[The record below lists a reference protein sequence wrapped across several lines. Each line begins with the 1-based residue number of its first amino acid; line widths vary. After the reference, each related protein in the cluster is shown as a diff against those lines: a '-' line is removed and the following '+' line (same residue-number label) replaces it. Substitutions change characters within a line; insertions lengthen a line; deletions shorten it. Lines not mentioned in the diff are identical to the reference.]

1 MKRFDAENGPYSELD
16 LSAIRMGIIQMTG
29 FREDAAET
37 YYFARALDYI
47 KAQTYDIIFPDLNGL
62 KLVPANTE
70 YPSSVAT
77 ITYRSWTMAGMAKIV
92 ANYADDLP
100 RADVAGVEKFSVVRT
115 VANSYGYNVI
125 ELIQSAATGSRIDA
139 RKATAT
145 RRAFDEKISSMALV
159 GDADYGMTGITN
171 NPNISLT
178 TPITGNWSAAGTTG
192 DQILADLTAG
202 YNAVPDQSNETHW
215 VSAIA
220 LPTNAYR
227 AATQKRVTSG
237 DMNTTRTAWDQF
249 QVQTANGGR
258 PVPTVLQIR
267 ELKTA
272 GAGGVSRAIFGEFT
286 LQSCEMPIPM
296 PFDQLPPQARNL
308 EAVVP
313 CIGRAGSTIV
323 YYPLAF
329 TYMDGL

>member
-1 MKRFDAENGPYSELD
+1 MKRFDAVNGPYSEID
-16 LSAIRMGIIQMTG
+16 LSAIRSGIIQMAG
-29 FREDAAET
+29 FREDAGEA

-47 KAQTYDIIFPDLNGL
+47 KAQTYDILFPDLNGL
-62 KLVPANTE
+62 KLVPANTN

-77 ITYRSWTMAGMAKIV
+77 ITYRSWTMLGMAKIV

-100 RADVAGVEKFSVVRT
+100 RADVAGIEKFIPVRT
-115 VANSYGYNVI
+115 VADSYGYNVM
-125 ELIQSAATGSRIDA
+125 ELIQSAATNSQIDA
-139 RKATAT
+139 RKASAA
-145 RRAFDEKISSMALV
+145 RRAFDEKISSLALV
-159 GDADYGMTGITN
+159 GDADYGMIGITN

-178 TPITGNWSAAGTTG
+178 TPITGSWSATATTG
-192 DQILADLTAG
+192 DEILADLTAG

-215 VSAIA
+215 VSTVA

-249 QVQTANGGR
+249 VIQTQNGGR
-258 PVPTVLQIR
+258 PIPTVLQIR

-272 GAGGVSRAIFGEFT
+272 GTGGTTLAIFGEFT

-296 PFDQLPPQARNL
+296 PFDQLPPQPRNL
-308 EAVVP
+308 EMVIP
-313 CIGRAGSTIV
+313 CMGRAGSTIV

-329 TYMDGL
+329 TYMNGV

>member
-1 MKRFDAENGPYSELD
+1 MERFDAENGPYSELD
-16 LSAIRMGIIQMTG
+16 LQMIQGGIIQMAG
-29 FREDAAET
+29 FRADAGEA

-62 KLVPANTE
+62 KLVPPNTN
-70 YPSSVAT
+70 YPQSVAT

-100 RADVAGVEKFSVVRT
+100 RADVAGIEKFVPVRT
-115 VANSYGYNVI
+115 VADSYGYNVM
-125 ELIQSAATGSRIDA
+125 ELIQSAATGSQIDS
-139 RKATAT
+139 RKAVAA
-145 RRAFDEKISSMALV
+145 RRAFDEKVSSMALV
-159 GDADYGMTGITN
+159 GDSDYGLVGMTN
-171 NPNISLT
+171 FPNISLT
-178 TPITGNWSAAGTTG
+178 TAITGSWSAAGTTG

-215 VSAIA
+215 VTQIA

-227 AATQKRVTSG
+227 AATQKRVSSG
-237 DMNTTRTAWDQF
+237 SEYTTRTAWDQF
-249 QVQTANGGR
+249 VIQTQNGGR

-286 LQSCEMPIPM
+286 LQSCEIPIPM
-296 PFDQLPPQARNL
+296 PFDQLPPQPRNL

-313 CIGRAGSTIV
+313 CMGRVGGVIV

-329 TYMDGL
+329 TYMDNV